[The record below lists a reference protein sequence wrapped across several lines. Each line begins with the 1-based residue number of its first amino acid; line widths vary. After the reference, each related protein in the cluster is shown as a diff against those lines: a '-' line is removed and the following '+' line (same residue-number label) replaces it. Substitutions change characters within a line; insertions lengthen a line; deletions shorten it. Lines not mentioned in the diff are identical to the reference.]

1 MCPRYQARFENPRNH
16 ALMWRL
22 LTLGIPFLLS
32 ASQVIASGVEKEVV
46 TKVLSGPTSEIQL
59 PTIKVG
65 IDMDKLRSSDSL
77 GASEI
82 LAGLAVL
89 VSIGALCFQ
98 AYQFNKQK
106 KSSIKEAFW
115 MREVIIPRFLNRFL
129 DFIEQ
134 APEYYQSANNLT
146 DFYQDYALLE
156 LNMLRDATELLNV
169 GKRGLGEKVV
179 ELLLNFDDDV
189 TEQVHNVSDLSML
202 LNELASKVIKEIQI
216 AQEKIS

>member
-1 MCPRYQARFENPRNH
+1 
-16 ALMWRL
+16 MWRL

>member
-1 MCPRYQARFENPRNH
+1 
-16 ALMWRL
+16 MWRL
-22 LTLGIPFLLS
+22 LTLGVPFLLS

>member
-22 LTLGIPFLLS
+22 LTLGVPFLLS
-32 ASQVIASGVEKEVV
+32 ASQVIASGVEKELV